1 MRPKY
6 KISKSNLKEFFWT
19 MKKANPPEKIQ
30 KMIQDDPVLQQLR
43 ADMVK
48 INNKY
53 EDDFERMKK
62 EYPHYY
68 EMMVKAGII
77 DEEKSK

>member
-19 MKKANPPEKIQ
+19 MKKANPPEKIE

-48 INNKY
+48 INKKY

-62 EYPHYY
+62 EDPKYY
-68 EMMVKAGII
+68 QMMVKAGII
-77 DEEKSK
+77 DEEKS

>member
-6 KISKSNLKEFFWT
+6 KISKSNLTEFFWT

-30 KMIQDDPVLQQLR
+30 KMIEDDPILQKLR

-48 INNKY
+48 INSKY

-62 EYPHYY
+62 EDPHYY
-68 EMMVKAGII
+68 QMMVKAGII
-77 DEEKSK
+77 DEENRK